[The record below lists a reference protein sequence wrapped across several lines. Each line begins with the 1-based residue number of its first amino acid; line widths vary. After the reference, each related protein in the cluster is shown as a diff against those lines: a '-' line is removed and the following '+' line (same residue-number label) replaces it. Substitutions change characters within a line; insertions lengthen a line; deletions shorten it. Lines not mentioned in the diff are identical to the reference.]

1 MRHRISLRRQ
11 AFIGFPTY
19 ACLTQLG
26 LLQAAI
32 ALALT
37 KTMQP
42 SPSTL
47 HQATASPA
55 LTIAGISEPVIL
67 RYFETLNEEAF
78 EATSQLFAVDGVMQ
92 PPFEQAIEGQAAIA
106 TYLQAEAKGLKLQ
119 PRQGVAQA
127 VEDGCTTVEVSGK
140 VQTPIF
146 GVNVSWLFTLNEN
159 KELTFAKIKLLAS
172 PQELLN
178 AQILSRR
185 SES

>member
-1 MRHRISLRRQ
+1 M
-11 AFIGFPTY
+11 
-19 ACLTQLG
+19 QL
-26 LLQAAI
+26 
-32 ALALT
+32 
-37 KTMQP
+37 
-42 SPSTL
+42 SSSTL
-47 HQATASPA
+47 HQAASPA

-92 PPFEQAIEGQAAIA
+92 PPFEQAIEGREAIA

-119 PRQGVAQA
+119 PSQGMARSI
-127 VEDGCTTVEVSGK
+127 EDGCTAVEVSGK

-146 GVNVSWLFTLNEN
+146 AVNVSWHFTLNEN
-159 KELTFAKIKLLAS
+159 KELAFAKIKLLAS

-185 SES
+185 SDG